1 MKRALVTGAYG
12 FLGRHVAL
20 DLARAGY
27 TVWGIGHGAWP
38 ADDHAAWGVST
49 WVAGDVDGAV
59 LVALDCSP
67 DLIVHC
73 AGGSAVG
80 VAEQDPVGDFQR
92 SVGSTAALLQTQ
104 VRRWPDA
111 RLVYASSASVY
122 GNAARQ
128 PLDESM
134 PLAPVSIYGL
144 HKRLAEQAI
153 EFYAERFG
161 LRASIVRL
169 FSIYGAGLR
178 KQLFWDACAKLS
190 RGEGSFPGTGEE
202 TRDWLHVQDAAALM
216 RIAGE
221 RPEPGLLVLN
231 GGTGEARR
239 VGAVLGLIARQIA
252 PGCDVSFTGQRR
264 SGDPEHYRAETGR
277 ARSLGW
283 APQSDFDAALA
294 EYCAWFRRSAP

>member
-1 MKRALVTGAYG
+1 MTSALVTGAHG

-20 DLARAGY
+20 EFARAGY
-27 TVWGIGHGAWP
+27 TVWGTGHGAWP
-38 ADDHAAWGVST
+38 AEEQAAWGVAS
-49 WVAGDVDGAV
+49 WVAGDVDVAS
-59 LVALDCSP
+59 LVALDCNP

-104 VRRWPDA
+104 ARRWPAA
-111 RLVYASSASVY
+111 RLVFASSASVY

-128 PLDESM
+128 PLDETV
-134 PLAPVSIYGL
+134 PLAPVSTYGL
-144 HKRLAEQAI
+144 HKQLAEQMIA
-153 EFYAERFG
+153 FHAARFG

-190 RGEGSFPGTGEE
+190 RGEGTFPGTGEE
-202 TRDWLHVQDAAALM
+202 TRDWLHVRDAAKLM

-239 VGAVLGLIARQIA
+239 VGTVLGMIARHVA
-252 PGCDVSFTGQRR
+252 PGCAVQFTGQRR
-264 SGDPEHYRAETGR
+264 SGDPEHYRAATGL

-283 APQSDFDAALA
+283 APETDFDAALA
-294 EYCAWFRRSAP
+294 EYCAWYRRAVS